1 MIDRS
6 INYSLLIKIC
16 ISAHG
21 NKYLTDLQIFD
32 STHHLNCV
40 YVILCASDILFRVIE
55 SIAMNVLRTRV
66 LAIDM
71 CVRKVL
77 IHIRPYV

>member
-1 MIDRS
+1 
-6 INYSLLIKIC
+6 LI
-16 ISAHG
+16 
-21 NKYLTDLQIFD
+21 DLQIFD

-55 SIAMNVLRTRV
+55 LIAMNVLRTRV

-77 IHIRPYV
+77 IHIRHTFNTPGNIIKCLCNDSNEWR